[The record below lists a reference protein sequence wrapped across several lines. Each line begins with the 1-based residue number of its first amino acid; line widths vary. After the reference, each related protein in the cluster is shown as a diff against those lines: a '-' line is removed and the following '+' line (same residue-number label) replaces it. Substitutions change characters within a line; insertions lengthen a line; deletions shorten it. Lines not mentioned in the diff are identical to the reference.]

1 MSELTENPDQLNIY
15 YLPGSETSKQLMALL
30 QESRVPVHTIDLS
43 KDRITPTQVE
53 ELLNGLAMQPE
64 ELVSKD
70 SPEFKDLFPD
80 VDLDTADWLT
90 MIVKHPEIIR
100 RPIAKRGKKVKVIEV
115 PTEILKFIE
124 LETY

>member
-1 MSELTENPDQLNIY
+1 MITYEDFASLDIRIGTIIEAEKITN
-15 YLPGSETSKQLMALL
+15 SHKLL
-30 QESRVPVHTIDLS
+30 KLIIDLG
-43 KDRITPTQVE
+43 E
-53 ELLNGLAMQPE
+53 EKRQIVAGLANFYTPE

-70 SPEFKDLFPD
+70 SPEFKELFPD